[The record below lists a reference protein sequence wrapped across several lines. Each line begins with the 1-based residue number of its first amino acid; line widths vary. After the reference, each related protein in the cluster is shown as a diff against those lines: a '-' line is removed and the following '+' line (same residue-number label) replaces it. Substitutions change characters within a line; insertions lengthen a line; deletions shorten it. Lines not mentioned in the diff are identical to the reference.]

1 MEFNGIIL
9 LIDSNTER
17 KKLIETILD
26 FMGIRWH
33 SGSESDSFA
42 YLNDIEEQTAVLVG
56 DLEGTTLSDILIKYS
71 KVPFVGINVEHEYSS
86 PNMMGTLK
94 PPFNIDDFSQ
104 QRLC

>member
-1 MEFNGIIL
+1 MDFNGIIL

-56 DLEGTTLSDILIKYS
+56 DLE
-71 KVPFVGINVEHEYSS
+71 
-86 PNMMGTLK
+86 
-94 PPFNIDDFSQ
+94 
-104 QRLC
+104 

>member
-33 SGSESDSFA
+33 SGSESDSFS
-42 YLNDIEEQTAVLVG
+42 YLNDMREQPF
-56 DLEGTTLSDILIKYS
+56 LI
-71 KVPFVGINVEHEYSS
+71 F
-86 PNMMGTLK
+86 
-94 PPFNIDDFSQ
+94 
-104 QRLC
+104 

>member
-33 SGSESDSFA
+33 SGSESDS
-42 YLNDIEEQTAVLVG
+42 LGIWREQ
-56 DLEGTTLSDILIKYS
+56 LSLM
-71 KVPFVGINVEHEYSS
+71 F
-86 PNMMGTLK
+86 
-94 PPFNIDDFSQ
+94 
-104 QRLC
+104 